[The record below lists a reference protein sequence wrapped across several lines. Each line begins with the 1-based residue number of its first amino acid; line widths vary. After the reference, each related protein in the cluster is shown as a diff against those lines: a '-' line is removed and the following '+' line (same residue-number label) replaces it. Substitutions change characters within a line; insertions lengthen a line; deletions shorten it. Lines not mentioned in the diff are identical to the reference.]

1 MVYARPDICPGEWD
15 TLTPLEFWHTNGS
28 PNLGL
33 TTRLYNNQQQNNRT
47 CKIVDFAVLADHRV
61 KLKENEKKDKYLE
74 LAREWKKLW
83 NMKVTI
89 IPIVIGA
96 LSTINK
102 RLVQGLEDLEI
113 RGPVET
119 IKTIIEIGQNTE
131 KSPGDLRKLAVT
143 QTPVRDHQLTLMW
156 KSHDNNNS
164 NNAKLGY

>member
-1 MVYARPDICPGEWD
+1 M
-15 TLTPLEFWHTNGS
+15 
-28 PNLGL
+28 
-33 TTRLYNNQQQNNRT
+33 
-47 CKIVDFAVLADHRV
+47 
-61 KLKENEKKDKYLE
+61 KENEKKDKYLE

-119 IKTIIEIGQNTE
+119 IKTIIEIVQNTE

-143 QTPVRDHQLTLMW
+143 QTPVRDHQLTLM
-156 KSHDNNNS
+156 
-164 NNAKLGY
+164 